1 MYHLWKNVYLD
12 PLTILSLGYL
22 LFVCGGF
29 FFFLVVQQRM
39 WKLISL
45 TRDQTLTP
53 GVRGAES

>member
-29 FFFLVVQQRM
+29 FFFFGRAATHLE
-39 WKLISL
+39 
-45 TRDQTLTP
+45 THFPDQGSDP
-53 GVRGAES
+53 HPWR